1 MRSTLSCSITAS
13 WRASRSE
20 TRLFPRTTSLARSA
34 AARLTPSTSST
45 TPSRASNARL
55 DSVPAIDRYVGIE
68 DFLQNRGVGGQA
80 PAIIDQ
86 FFKQSLSI
94 ASPPG

>member
-1 MRSTLSCSITAS
+1 
-13 WRASRSE
+13 
-20 TRLFPRTTSLARSA
+20 
-34 AARLTPSTSST
+34 
-45 TPSRASNARL
+45 L
-55 DSVPAIDRYVGIE
+55 DSVPAIGRYVAIE